1 MQQEGNREN
10 ALNIPKIGELV
21 IVQVSKVMQ
30 FGAYC
35 RLPEYSNTEVFLPI
49 KEVSSG
55 WIKNIREFIHE
66 GQSIVCKVVLY
77 DKERHSIDVSLKKVT
92 PKETKDKIGKYNLEK
107 RLTALVQQSIK
118 ASGVKGAEEEMER
131 IRVENRGYSELFQHA
146 ISEDAWF
153 ENLKIPDKLK
163 EEIKK
168 IIKANM
174 KEKKKVVSYIV
185 TMVVYNTESG
195 ASKLRTIL
203 DEGHKSGVEISY
215 ISAPKYRFSA
225 EGKDYIEAE
234 NKIKKAMSIAEA
246 KLSKEG
252 IFKFEKEKL
261 KREKDDILAQI

>member
-10 ALNIPKIGELV
+10 APNIPKIGELV

-35 RLPEYSNTEVFLPI
+35 RLPEYSNIEVFLPI

-66 GQSIVCKVVLY
+66 GQNIVCKVVLY
-77 DKERHSIDVSLKKVT
+77 DKDRRSIDVSLKKVT

-118 ASGVKGAEEEMER
+118 ASGVKGTEEKMER

-146 ISEDAWF
+146 ISEDEWF
-153 ENLKIPDKLK
+153 ENLNIPEKLK

-174 KEKKKVVSYIV
+174 KEKKKEVSYIV
-185 TMVVYNTESG
+185 TMTSYNTESG
-195 ASKLRTIL
+195 ASELRSIL
-203 DEGHKSGVEISY
+203 EDGRKTGVEIFY

-225 EGKDYIEAE
+225 EGKDYSEAE
-234 NKIKKAMSIAEA
+234 NKIKKALNIAESR
-246 KLSKEG
+246 LSKQG
-252 IFKFEKEKL
+252 VFKFEKEKL